1 MASGSQRK
9 VTLNCVDC
17 CATITNKLMYVPEIA
32 WCLQILDERSALN
45 GITNPFDNHS
55 RLQAII
61 GKCRANNQVQLTW
74 VMQGIWYHWRRRNIA
89 SLSINDIKG
98 APSTGN
104 RGLANHLL
112 CKHELKPA
120 MMVNTTTTFRIQSL
134 GGPTLW
140 AVLQTRT
147 NLGSMQRS
155 RMTSHGAHAVTCM
168 KANG

>member
-1 MASGSQRK
+1 
-9 VTLNCVDC
+9 
-17 CATITNKLMYVPEIA
+17 
-32 WCLQILDERSALN
+32 
-45 GITNPFDNHS
+45 
-55 RLQAII
+55 
-61 GKCRANNQVQLTW
+61 
-74 VMQGIWYHWRRRNIA
+74 MQGIWYHWRRGNIA

-120 MMVNTTTTFRIQSL
+120 IMVKTTTTFRIQSL